1 MEVLDKYGPVAVAID
16 SSHPSFVS
24 YGNYAYGESGTCSNK
39 KLGLIPTHTNKFI
52 FILFII
58 NIYF

>member
-39 KLGLIPTHTNKFI
+39 KLGLIPTHTQTN
-52 FILFII
+52 LFLF
-58 NIYF
+58 YL